1 MDLGIGSIVT
11 ISLLVIGGI
20 FLISMAFSAL
30 FSVSNRTVKII
41 ERFGKYKR
49 TAGAGLNA
57 KIPFIDTVRATLSL
71 QVEQHT
77 IAVDSITKDKVSV
90 RVSCTVNYNVLEGRE
105 ADSYY
110 KLATPKQQIETFVF
124 DVVRSQV
131 PKLTLDEI
139 FDSKDHIAQAV
150 RQELMHDM
158 TDFGYEIGK
167 VLVTEIEPDAK
178 VKAAMNEINAAQRE
192 AQAANARGE
201 AEKTL
206 RVKNAEAQAEA
217 DRLKGEGIAA
227 QRLAIINGAKQSVE
241 ELKSAYPGVS
251 EETLMN
257 MLMMTQYFE
266 TLSQLGGKPGDK
278 TIFVP
283 VTPDGVGAF
292 RQQIMEGLAASPAPR
307 ASLTKPADAR
317 TDGARSE
324 AAQQ

>member
-11 ISLLVIGGI
+11 ISLLVVGGVVLLSM
-20 FLISMAFSAL
+20 FISSV

-41 ERFGKYKR
+41 ERFGKYQR
-49 TAGAGLNA
+49 TAGAGLNF
-57 KIPFIDTVRATLSL
+57 KIPFIDTVRQTLSL
-71 QVEQHT
+71 QVEQH
-77 IAVDSITKDKVSV
+77 IIPVDSITKDKVSV

-110 KLATPKQQIETFVF
+110 KLATPKAQIETFVF

-150 RQELMHDM
+150 KAELTSDM
-158 TDFGYEIGK
+158 AGFGYEIGK

-206 RVKNAEAQAEA
+206 RVKQAEAQMEA
-217 DRLKGEGIAA
+217 DRLKGEGIAQ

-241 ELKSAYPGVS
+241 ELKCAYPGVS
-251 EETLMN
+251 EETHMN

-266 TLSQLGGKPGDK
+266 TLSQLGNKPGDK
-278 TIFVP
+278 VIFVP
-283 VTPDGVGAF
+283 GTPDGVAGF
-292 RQQIMEGLAASPAPR
+292 RQQIMEGLAATPVR
-307 ASLTKPADAR
+307 TSLAK
-317 TDGARSE
+317 
-324 AAQQ
+324 

>member
-1 MDLGIGSIVT
+1 MDIGIGSIVT
-11 ISLLVIGGI
+11 ISLLVVGGI
-20 FLISMAFSAL
+20 LLLSMFISSV

-41 ERFGKYKR
+41 ERFGKYQR
-49 TAGAGLNA
+49 TANAGLNF
-57 KIPFIDTVRATLSL
+57 KVPFIDTVRSTLSL
-71 QVEQHT
+71 QVEQHN
-77 IAVDSITKDKVSV
+77 IPVDSITKDKVSV
-90 RVSCTVNYNVLEGRE
+90 RVACTVNYNVLEGRE

-110 KLATPKQQIETFVF
+110 KLATPKAQIETFVF

-150 RQELMHDM
+150 KAELTADM
-158 TDFGYEIGK
+158 AGFGYEIGK

-192 AQAANARGE
+192 AQAANARGD

-206 RVKNAEAQAEA
+206 RVKNAEAQAES

-266 TLSQLGGKPGDK
+266 TLSQLGNKPGDK
-278 TIFVP
+278 VIFVP
-283 VTPDGVGAF
+283 GTPDGVAGF
-292 RQQIMEGLAASPAPR
+292 RQQIMEGLAATPVR
-307 ASLTKPADAR
+307 SLAKTDAR
-317 TDGARSE
+317 GDHHAEGE
-324 AAQQ
+324 KK

>member
-1 MDLGIGSIVT
+1 MDIGIGSIVT
-11 ISLLVIGGI
+11 ISLLVVGGI
-20 FLISMAFSAL
+20 LLLSMFISSV

-41 ERFGKYKR
+41 ERFGKYQR
-49 TAGAGLNA
+49 TANAGLNF
-57 KIPFIDTVRATLSL
+57 KVPFIDTVRSTLSL
-71 QVEQHT
+71 QVEQHN
-77 IAVDSITKDKVSV
+77 IPVDSITKDKVSV
-90 RVSCTVNYNVLEGRE
+90 RVACTVNYNVLEGRE

-110 KLATPKQQIETFVF
+110 KLATPKAQIETFVF

-150 RQELMHDM
+150 KAELTADM
-158 TDFGYEIGK
+158 AGFGYEIGK

-206 RVKNAEAQAEA
+206 RVKNAEAQAES
-217 DRLKGEGIAA
+217 DRLKGEVIAA

-266 TLSQLGGKPGDK
+266 TLSQLGNKPGDK
-278 TIFVP
+278 VIFVP
-283 VTPDGVGAF
+283 GTPDGVAGF
-292 RQQIMEGLAASPAPR
+292 RQQIMEGLAATPVR
-307 ASLTKPADAR
+307 SLAKTDAR
-317 TDGARSE
+317 GDHHAEGE
-324 AAQQ
+324 KK

>member
-1 MDLGIGSIVT
+1 MDIGIGSIVT
-11 ISLLVIGGI
+11 ISLLVVGGI
-20 FLISMAFSAL
+20 LLLSMFISSV

-41 ERFGKYKR
+41 ERFGKYQR
-49 TAGAGLNA
+49 TAGAGLNF
-57 KIPFIDTVRATLSL
+57 KIPFIDTVRQTLSL
-71 QVEQHT
+71 QVEQH
-77 IAVDSITKDKVSV
+77 IIPVDSITKDKVSV

-110 KLATPKQQIETFVF
+110 KLATPKAQIETFVF

-150 RQELMHDM
+150 KAELTADM
-158 TDFGYEIGK
+158 AGFGYEIGK

-206 RVKNAEAQAEA
+206 RVKQAEAQMEA
-217 DRLKGEGIAA
+217 DRLKGEGIAQ

-266 TLSQLGGKPGDK
+266 TLSQLGNKPGDK
-278 TIFVP
+278 VIFVP
-283 VTPDGVGAF
+283 GTPDGVAGF
-292 RQQIMEGLAASPAPR
+292 RQQIMEGLAATPVR
-307 ASLTKPADAR
+307 TSLAKPAQGEHH
-317 TDGARSE
+317 DGE
-324 AAQQ
+324 KK

>member
-11 ISLLVIGGI
+11 ISLLVVGGI
-20 FLISMAFSAL
+20 FLVAMLFSAL

-41 ERFGKYKR
+41 ERFGKYQR
-49 TAGAGLNA
+49 TAHAGLNF
-57 KIPFIDTVRATLSL
+57 KIPFIDTVRQTLSL

-105 ADSYY
+105 ADSFY
-110 KLATPKQQIETFVF
+110 KLATPKAQIETFVF

-150 RQELMHDM
+150 KAELTHELLN
-158 TDFGYEIGK
+158 FGYEIGK

-192 AQAANARGE
+192 REAASARGE

-292 RQQIMEGLAASPAPR
+292 RQQIMEGLAASGTQSRAATASTAPAR
-307 ASLTKPADAR
+307 NES
-317 TDGARSE
+317 
-324 AAQQ
+324 AQQ

>member
-1 MDLGIGSIVT
+1 MDIGIGSIVT
-11 ISLLVIGGI
+11 ISLLVVGGI
-20 FLISMAFSAL
+20 VLLSMFISSV

-41 ERFGKYKR
+41 ERFGKYQR
-49 TAGAGLNA
+49 TAGAGLNF
-57 KIPFIDTVRATLSL
+57 KVPFIDTVRSTLSL
-71 QVEQHT
+71 QVEQHN
-77 IAVDSITKDKVSV
+77 IPVDSITKDKVSV
-90 RVSCTVNYNVLEGRE
+90 RVACTVNYNVLEGRE

-110 KLATPKQQIETFVF
+110 KLATPKAQIETFVF

-150 RQELMHDM
+150 KAELTADM
-158 TDFGYEIGK
+158 AGFGYEIGK

-192 AQAANARGE
+192 AQAANARGD

-206 RVKNAEAQAEA
+206 RVKNAEAQAES

-266 TLSQLGGKPGDK
+266 TLSQLGNKPGDK
-278 TIFVP
+278 VIFVP
-283 VTPDGVGAF
+283 GTPDGVAGF
-292 RQQIMEGLAASPAPR
+292 RQQIMEGLAATPVR
-307 ASLTKPADAR
+307 TSLAKPDAR
-317 TDGARSE
+317 GEHHADGE
-324 AAQQ
+324 KK